1 MPLLFRKKK
10 RRKSAKNPTKGK
22 SGLTDDISEKQND
35 VYWLRGNDYRD
46 FSQMGSGQEIVKT
59 VKRAK
64 ALDKIKSVFKRG
76 KEKLCKKRKGL
87 GGICKVDSIGDLLK
101 AHSGNVNQSAL
112 GCDVVQTSDHLRSHS
127 CTDCNES
134 KESSCCPLD
143 IRVPDL
149 QKYCKYI
156 PVRKVWGPFYPRG
169 SVANSKTVW
178 LDMQLWYSKYYDLK
192 LKRQTSENLNS
203 SLNSSK
209 SESSLTESPTKSP
222 KSNHLKVPREL
233 MKESLLESRAADR
246 ESRHKRT
253 LLRQR
258 FRRGA
263 NAEYISMV
271 SWQRFYVPVEC
282 RLQLFVSSVT
292 ADDLLHLKTEILVS
306 CMRSFVQADGDFEV
320 LWVAEIQ
327 RVLPSRLD
335 LVSCD
340 CLNPE
345 VALEL
350 ASQLNGVKA
359 VLFVSRAASILL
371 RHQSIGFLDTL
382 AVSADVERTDL
393 IVLPNALGPAKVKRA
408 VI

>member
-1 MPLLFRKKK
+1 MPLLLRKKK
-10 RRKSAKNPTKGK
+10 RLKAAKNPTKCK
-22 SGLTDDISEKQND
+22 LGLTDNISEKQND
-35 VYWLRGNDYRD
+35 VSRLRGEHCRE
-46 FSQMGSGQEIVKT
+46 FSKMGSGHEIVKT
-59 VKRAK
+59 AKRAK
-64 ALDKIKSVFKRG
+64 ALDKVKSVFKRG
-76 KEKLCKKRKGL
+76 KEKLCKNRKGL
-87 GGICKVDSIGDLLK
+87 GRICKVDNIGNLLK
-101 AHSGNVNQSAL
+101 SHTGNVNQSAL
-112 GCDVVQTSDHLRSHS
+112 GSDVVQTSDHLRSRS
-127 CTDCNES
+127 CTDCDES
-134 KESSCCPLD
+134 NTESSFCPLD
-143 IRVPDL
+143 IHVSDL

-156 PVRKVWGPFYPRG
+156 PVRKVWGPLYPRG
-169 SVANSKTVW
+169 SMANSKTVW

-209 SESSLTESPTKSP
+209 SESSLTESPEKSP
-222 KSNHLKVPREL
+222 KSNPMMPREPI
-233 MKESLLESRAADR
+233 KESLPESCAADR

-263 NAEYISMV
+263 NTEYISMV

-282 RLQLFVSSVT
+282 RLQLFVSSAT
-292 ADDLLHLKTEILVS
+292 AHDLLHLKTEILVS

-320 LWVAEIQ
+320 LWVAEIKK
-327 RVLPSRLD
+327 VLPSRLD

-382 AVSADVERTDL
+382 AVSADLERKDL
-393 IVLPNALGPAKVKRA
+393 IVLPNALSPSRVKRA